1 MDMETITTALLSG
14 QRRITLQGMEIDL
27 NPPLKNDTRKN
38 KEKEARQR
46 AKQIMK
52 IIN

>member
-1 MDMETITTALLSG
+1 MEEIMVGLLSG

-27 NPPLKNDTRKN
+27 NPPLKNDTRRN

-46 AKQIMK
+46 AKKIMK

>member
-1 MDMETITTALLSG
+1 MDMEAIETALLSG
-14 QRRITLQGMEIDL
+14 QRRVTLQGIEIEL

-46 AKQIMK
+46 AKHIMK
-52 IIN
+52 VIN